1 MFKSFLEWSKCAVIR
16 KYHACN
22 LFLTPYL
29 LEFHFRAASGR
40 KVTTSR
46 GIHNSFCFFVNNWI
60 FHLLDLIRIHHSF
73 LLTSAQFFL
82 RCEGGNFISEIVQ
95 LIFSTQLSHVFNDF
109 PITKEAV
116 SDPFYVLPLLL
127 RRSQPN
133 KLLLQPLVSE
143 H

>member
-1 MFKSFLEWSKCAVIR
+1 MHIVGDSVHIVGLSLHIV
-16 KYHACN
+16 
-22 LFLTPYL
+22 
-29 LEFHFRAASGR
+29 G
-40 KVTTSR
+40 VQ
-46 GIHNSFCFFVNNWI
+46 
-60 FHLLDLIRIHHSF
+60 LILS
-73 LLTSAQFFL
+73 
-82 RCEGGNFISEIVQ
+82 IVQ